1 MGVGRTRC
9 VAKKGWIP
17 PNSTQSAGG
26 QAAGPTR
33 LCSLRAGHKE
43 KLAALLDLES
53 SKRTSSGPGSPNSR
67 NSGSSRNSGRDEGQE
82 ELAVDQACPDT
93 GTTPL
98 IAASKAGA
106 CGCISLLIDNG
117 ANINKANHKGWTP
130 LMAAARYGGRNAV
143 RILIMHKA
151 DATAELGGIG
161 LTAVDLALQA
171 P

>member
-9 VAKKGWIP
+9 VAKKGWI

-33 LCSLRAGHKE
+33 LCSLHAGHKE

-67 NSGSSRNSGRDEGQE
+67 NSGRDEDQE
-82 ELAVDQACPDT
+82 ERAVDQACPDT

-151 DATAELGGIG
+151 DATSELGPAG

>member
-9 VAKKGWIP
+9 VAKR
-17 PNSTQSAGG
+17 AGYPIAHRLCRRPG
-26 QAAGPTR
+26 CGPTR

-67 NSGSSRNSGRDEGQE
+67 NTGSSRNSGRDEGQE

-130 LMAAARYGGRNAV
+130 LMAAARYGGCNAV

>member
-9 VAKKGWIP
+9 VAKKGWI

-67 NSGSSRNSGRDEGQE
+67 NSGSSRNSGRDEDQE
-82 ELAVDQACPDT
+82 ERAVDQACPET

-98 IAASKAGA
+98 IAASKAGS

-151 DATAELGGIG
+151 DATSELGPAG

>member
-1 MGVGRTRC
+1 MC
-9 VAKKGWIP
+9 F
-17 PNSTQSAGG
+17 
-26 QAAGPTR
+26 
-33 LCSLRAGHKE
+33 LRAGHKE

-53 SKRTSSGPGSPNSR
+53 SKRNSSVGPGSPNSR
-67 NSGSSRNSGRDEGQE
+67 NSGSSRNSGRDEDQE
-82 ELAVDQACPDT
+82 ELAVDQACPET

-98 IAASKAGA
+98 IAASKAGS

-143 RILIMHKA
+143 RILIMHKS
-151 DATAELGGIG
+151 DATATLGPAG

>member
-9 VAKKGWIP
+9 VAKKGWI

-53 SKRTSSGPGSPNSR
+53 SKRTSSGPGSPN
-67 NSGSSRNSGRDEGQE
+67 SRNSGRDEGQE